1 MANAYLVSGVRTPI
15 GSFLGGYK
23 SFSATD
29 LGGVAVKGAME
40 AASVDAA
47 NVDEVINGHAAD
59 TEANHEAYPQNR
71 AQKEGLGF
79 PII

>member
-40 AASVDAA
+40 AASVDSA
-47 NVDEVINGHAAD
+47 NVDEVINGHC
-59 TEANHEAYPQNR
+59 R
-71 AQKEGLGF
+71 
-79 PII
+79 

>member
-47 NVDEVINGHAAD
+47 NVDEVINGHCC
-59 TEANHEAYPQNR
+59 
-71 AQKEGLGF
+71 
-79 PII
+79 